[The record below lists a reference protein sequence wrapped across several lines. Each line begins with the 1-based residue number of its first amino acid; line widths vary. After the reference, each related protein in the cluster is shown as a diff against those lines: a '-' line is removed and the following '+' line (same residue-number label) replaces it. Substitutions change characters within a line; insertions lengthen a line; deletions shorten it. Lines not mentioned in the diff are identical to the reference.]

1 MGSFIENPYVEGALQ
16 FDFPAGSGATRY
28 DQWKTHVKVFASV
41 GHKTAVDFLFPLPG
55 SDVLYMTEIKDF
67 HRTDG
72 KGRYKN
78 GSFSRTLCNDVAQK
92 FYDTR
97 AGLADPRKLMTDD
110 ERKFAESYASRIRK
124 CVFHWEVK
132 PSFTPYLRKKW
143 LMDMENALSAR
154 LHTLKAPMR
163 VKVMNLV
170 DTPSGKRPWEVKR
183 LRQKSGKGT

>member
-1 MGSFIENPYVEGALQ
+1 MVPFIENPYVEGALQ

-28 DQWKTHVKVFASV
+28 DQWETHIKVFASA

-55 SDVLYMTEIKDF
+55 TDVLYMTEIKDF

-92 FYDTR
+92 FCDTH
-97 AGLADPRKLMTDD
+97 AGLSDPRKLMTED
-110 ERKFAESYASRIRK
+110 ERNFAESYASRVRK

-132 PSFTPYLRKKW
+132 PSFAAYRRKKW
-143 LMDMENALSAR
+143 LVDMANALSAR
-154 LHTLKAPMR
+154 LHTLKVPMR

-170 DTPSGKRPWEVKR
+170 DTPSDQWHWKVKR
-183 LRQKSGKGT
+183 LRRKSVKGS